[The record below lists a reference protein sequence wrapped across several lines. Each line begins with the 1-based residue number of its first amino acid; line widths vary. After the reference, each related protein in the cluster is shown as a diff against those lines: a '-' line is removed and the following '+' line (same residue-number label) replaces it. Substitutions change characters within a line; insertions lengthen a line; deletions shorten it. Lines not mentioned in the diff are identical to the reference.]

1 MDKIL
6 LDLAPFFFPLY
17 YRIGV
22 LQLTSDASLAFASLV
37 FRVPRFD
44 KCTPFISQQDNSS
57 QLLT

>member
-1 MDKIL
+1 MNKIL
-6 LDLAPFFFPLY
+6 LDLAPFFFPFT
-17 YRIGV
+17 IGLV
-22 LQLTSDASLAFASLV
+22 FLQLTSDASLAFASLV